1 MAAISLNASLRGLIE
16 RALLIAPTFADDLEV
31 QILKDDM
38 ASECISVKSLRILR
52 KALLEMKD
60 ESSLHSYIVGSKV
73 TFPTLKPKT
82 TQVSIFWLI
91 AESCDHCCRQLHLEI
106 IELRCQPC
114 VHSVPDNLYC
124 YLYRSLFDEVNA
136 HAEYAISIPH
146 CDLHA
151 QAHSI
156 RPLSKSH
163 MRQSQ

>member
-1 MAAISLNASLRGLIE
+1 MAAIALNASLRGLIE

-38 ASECISVKSLRILR
+38 ASECISVKSLRILK

-91 AESCDHCCRQLHLEI
+91 AESCDRRCGRLNLQI
-106 IELRCQPC
+106 IELCCQPC
-114 VHSVPDNLYC
+114 VCSVPDHLYC

-136 HAEYAISIPH
+136 RGKYATSSPH

-151 QAHSI
+151 QVHSI
-156 RPLSKSH
+156 RPLSKSY